1 MVRGGSGAVVPERHQ
16 LPQVRPIANDLRV
29 SLDIGHGGRV
39 VSELA
44 EVGQPAGF
52 WKVFDRFRH
61 RHDVKRGVLRGQ
73 LADGGENQ
81 PMLMPEE
88 VLLLQLI
95 ADNVPCRVVQHQAA
109 EYPCS
114 ASTECGGVSSRT
126 LTSSPPG

>member
-61 RHDVKRGVLRGQ
+61 RHDVKR
-73 LADGGENQ
+73 ASFAANS
-81 PMLMPEE
+81 LMA
-88 VLLLQLI
+88 VKI
-95 ADNVPCRVVQHQAA
+95 SRCSCRKK
-109 EYPCS
+109 
-114 ASTECGGVSSRT
+114 SSLCR
-126 LTSSPPG
+126 